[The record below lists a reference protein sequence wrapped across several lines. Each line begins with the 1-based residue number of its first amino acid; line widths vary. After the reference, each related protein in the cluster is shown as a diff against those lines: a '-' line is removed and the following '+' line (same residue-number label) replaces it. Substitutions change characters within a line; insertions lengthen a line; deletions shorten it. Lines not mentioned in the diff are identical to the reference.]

1 MEFLSETFLAPNAQ
15 HNPGSE
21 EYVRTKV
28 LAESWEFS
36 DAITNELTH
45 NIHRYSGKFIPQIA
59 ARAIQILS
67 DEQDTILDVFCG
79 SGTTVLEAA
88 RLRRKAVGI
97 DLSPLAIL
105 ISKVKTTFVDPAR
118 LAQLKFSLASTISL
132 LDEKKPLDL
141 FCQVAFEHKDIL
153 TNNAKAM
160 EEWYIKWYGEN
171 ALRELLIIDAAIDA
185 LPDADLKNISIVS
198 LSNILRRASRAHSG
212 YPNVMFDKNS
222 KDNAKP
228 IKWFLREID
237 LICEQVKELAE
248 IKSQLAEV
256 HVKCANSTNL
266 PIEDNSIDAVITH
279 PPYIGSIPYAEYGAL
294 SLKWLGV
301 DPKVLDSELTGGKRQ
316 SKNVV
321 ERFAVDYRKILSEAH
336 RVLKPNKFIFLMV
349 GNPVVKGE
357 LIDLAKMSRE
367 MAVEAGFR
375 YTVETSRVGV
385 NRRANKMGAETLLF
399 FQK

>member
-1 MEFLSETFLAPNAQ
+1 MELLLEKLIAPVTQ
-15 HNPGSE
+15 HKRGSE
-21 EYVRTKV
+21 EYVRTNV
-28 LAESWEFS
+28 LNESWEFG
-36 DAITNELTH
+36 DAITDELTH

-79 SGTTVLEAA
+79 SGTTILEAA
-88 RLRRKAVGI
+88 RQGRKAVGI

-105 ISKVKTTFVDPAR
+105 ISKVKTTSVDPDR
-118 LAQLKFSLASTISL
+118 LEQLKLSLSNTISL

-141 FCQVAFEHKDIL
+141 FYQDVPDYKQIL
-153 TNNAKAM
+153 INNSKAM
-160 EEWYIKWYGEN
+160 EVWYTKWYGEN
-171 ALRELLIIDAAIDA
+171 ALRELLIIDTAIDA
-185 LPDADLKNISIVS
+185 LSDTDLKNISILS

-228 IKWFLREID
+228 IKWFLREIS
-237 LICEQVKELAE
+237 LVCNQVKQLTG
-248 IKSQLAEV
+248 IKKQLAGV
-256 HVKCANSTNL
+256 DVRCANSTNL

-301 DPKVLDSELTGGKRQ
+301 DSKVLDAELTGGKRQ
-316 SKNVV
+316 SKKVV
-321 ERFAVDYRKILSEAH
+321 ERFSVDYQKILSETY
-336 RVLKPNKFIFLMV
+336 RVLKRDKFLFLMV

-357 LIDLAKMSRE
+357 LIDLTKMSRE
-367 MAVEAGFR
+367 MASEAGFR
-375 YTVETSRVGV
+375 CIVETSRVGV